1 VSRLKVRILE
11 AGSCIHPEHIV
22 LQNRRLTPLRF
33 PALYAVLEHP
43 SHGLCLFD
51 TGYSA
56 HFEAATR
63 PFPERLYAWVTP
75 VSIPAEQTALHQ
87 LARLGYAASDVRY
100 VFISHFH
107 ADHISA
113 LADFPLARFR
123 FLPAAYAAVRQL
135 GRVQALR
142 RGVLPALIPRDFEAR
157 AEPFGDTR
165 PVALSPQC
173 APFETGVDVFGD
185 GSCLAV
191 ELPGHA
197 RGQLGLF
204 VRDQDDRMFFLVA
217 DACWT
222 HAGFSRG
229 VRPHPITGLLFD
241 DTRQYHRTL
250 DRLAELH
257 RRAPDVVIV
266 PSHCQQTFES
276 LRQRSTGALGRAS
289 EGR

>member
-1 VSRLKVRILE
+1 MSRLKLRVLE
-11 AGSCIHPEHIV
+11 AGSCVHPEHIV
-22 LQNRRLTPLRF
+22 LQNHRLTPLRF

-43 SHGLCLFD
+43 SNGLCLFD
-51 TGYSA
+51 TGYSS
-56 HFEAATR
+56 HFVEATR

-75 VSIPAEQTALHQ
+75 VSISSEQTAVRQ

-113 LADFPLARFR
+113 LADFPTARFR

-135 GRVQALR
+135 GRFQALR
-142 RGVLPALIPRDFEAR
+142 RGVLRALIPRDFEQR
-157 AEPFGDTR
+157 ADPLGDTR
-165 PVALSPQC
+165 PVRLPRQC
-173 APFETGVDVFGD
+173 APFDTGVDMFGD
-185 GSCLAV
+185 GSCYAV

-204 VRDQDDRMFFLVA
+204 VRDHDERLYFLVA

-222 HAGFSRG
+222 RAGYEQR
-229 VRPHPITGLLFD
+229 VRPHPVTRLLFD
-241 DTRQYHRTL
+241 DTGQYHATL

-257 RRAPDVVIV
+257 RREPAVTIV
-266 PSHCQQTFES
+266 PSHCQQTFE
-276 LRQRSTGALGRAS
+276 RLG
-289 EGR
+289 

>member
-1 VSRLKVRILE
+1 MSRLKLRVLE
-11 AGSCIHPEHIV
+11 AGSCVHPEHIV

-51 TGYSA
+51 TGYSS
-56 HFEAATR
+56 HFVEATR

-75 VSIPAEQTALHQ
+75 VSISSEQTAVRQ
-87 LARLGYAASDVRY
+87 LARLGYTASDVRY

-113 LADFPLARFR
+113 LADFPMARFR

-135 GRVQALR
+135 GRLQALR
-142 RGVLPALIPRDFEAR
+142 RGVLRALIPRDFEQR
-157 AEPFGDTR
+157 ADPLGDTR
-165 PVALSPQC
+165 PVQLPRQC
-173 APFETGVDVFGD
+173 APFDTGVDVFGD
-185 GSCLAV
+185 GSCYAV

-204 VRDQDDRMFFLVA
+204 VRDHDERLYFLVA

-222 HAGFSRG
+222 RAGYEER
-229 VRPHPITGLLFD
+229 VRPHPVTGLLFD
-241 DTRQYHRTL
+241 DTRQYHATL

-257 RRAPDVVIV
+257 RREPAVTIV
-266 PSHCQQTFES
+266 PSHCQQTFE
-276 LRQRSTGALGRAS
+276 RLG
-289 EGR
+289 